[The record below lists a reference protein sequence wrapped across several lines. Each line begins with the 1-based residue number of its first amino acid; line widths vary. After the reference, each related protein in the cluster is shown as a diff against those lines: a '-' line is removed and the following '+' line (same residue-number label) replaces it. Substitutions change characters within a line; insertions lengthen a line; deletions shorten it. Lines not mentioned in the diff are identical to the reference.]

1 MARVIFPSIAAARA
15 ASPFF
20 IDEHGVGVWLETAD
34 PVQLTLGRA
43 INVVREA
50 IHLPTLTKAGSPVP
64 RQVQTEA
71 LARARGLGVLEQ
83 HPAEGYWTLSTTG
96 DLQHELVTI
105 AFSLVP
111 IAPAPVRALA
121 RWLLQAADQD
131 AVAIEV
137 GGRVEHIVGA

>member
-1 MARVIFPSIAAARA
+1 MARVIFPTIEAARA

-20 IDEHGVGVWLETAD
+20 IDEHGVGIWLETAD
-34 PVQLTLGRA
+34 PTQLTLGRA
-43 INVVREA
+43 IDVVREA
-50 IHLPTLTKAGSPVP
+50 IHLPTLTRGGNPVP
-64 RQVQTEA
+64 PKVQTEA
-71 LARARGLGVLEQ
+71 LARARELGLSEQ
-83 HPAEGYWTLSTTG
+83 HPAEGYWTLSTPG
-96 DLQHELVTI
+96 DLQHERVTI